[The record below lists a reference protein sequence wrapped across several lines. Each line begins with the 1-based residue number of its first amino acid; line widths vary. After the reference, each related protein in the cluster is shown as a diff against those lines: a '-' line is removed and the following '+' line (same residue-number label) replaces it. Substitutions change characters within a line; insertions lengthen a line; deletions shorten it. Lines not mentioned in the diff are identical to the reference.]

1 MTEGQVEKMN
11 DDLQD
16 GAVAIIVAVF
26 IAFVGVGLLAFA
38 TDIGSLWQSQRALV
52 TDTDAAALAGAIE
65 LAEDWMEN
73 GGECG
78 DRAAAEAEAVS
89 VLALNDPENE
99 VVDTA
104 ADCEPDP
111 SSAVDFAGW
120 VQMTAR
126 QPSPGFV
133 SGRDDLSAGGTTT
146 AEFLLGV
153 SAFDDGLAICA
164 DLFPGTGQLVPQFTL
179 NNGNL
184 AIPYALHAV
193 GTYEEELG
201 SSCGIED
208 QWPTGGPGGP
218 APNTPG
224 GWGWLSGTCEPELD
238 GSGTWCNI
246 RTGTNLI
253 NSFGSNLGKEVRFP
267 IFDAWDGQTGTNA
280 NLKIVGY
287 LAATVESACR
297 IPGGGGTQPKDPQE
311 CNLPSRLSSTF
322 NGQQSHFIVVSDPQ
336 PFLFADPDVRM
347 FDEAEYSI
355 CDVQGDQEF
364 CRSNG

>member
-1 MTEGQVEKMN
+1 MN
-11 DDLQD
+11 STGQD
-16 GAVAIIVAVF
+16 GAVAIIAAVF
-26 IAFVGVGLLAFA
+26 IAVVAIAALALA

-73 GGECG
+73 GGACG
-78 DRAAAEAEAVS
+78 DRAAAEAEAVA
-89 VLALNDPENE
+89 VLALNNPEDQ
-99 VVDTA
+99 VIDTN
-104 ADCEPDP
+104 ADCDPDP
-111 SSAVDFAGW
+111 ATASDFSGW
-120 VQMTAR
+120 VQMIAR

-146 AEFLLGV
+146 AEFVLGL
-153 SAFDDGLAICA
+153 SAFEDGLAICA
-164 DLFPGTGQLVPQFTL
+164 DLFPTTLSVAPQFTL

-193 GTYEEELG
+193 GTYEEQLG
-201 SSCGIED
+201 SSCGIDD

-224 GWGWLSGTCEPELD
+224 GWGWLSGRCDPDLAT
-238 GSGTWCNI
+238 GSWCNI

-253 NSFGSNLGKEVRFP
+253 NSFGSNVDREVRFP

-280 NLKIVGY
+280 NLRIVGY

-297 IPGGGGTQPKDPQE
+297 VPGGGGTQPKDPQE

-322 NGQQSHFIVVSDPQ
+322 NGQQSHFIVVSDPK
-336 PFLFADPDVRM
+336 PYLLDDPDVRM

-355 CDVQGDQEF
+355 CDVQGDRGF
-364 CRSNG
+364 CRSTG